1 MEKYKKFIFFFYRFI
16 FLEMNINDDNSL
28 IRKIEKSSI
37 NYYAIDATNL
47 IKENSLLRNLID
59 FYQNHIDISKNK
71 IKNYFQTDNKFLKE
85 MIMYD
90 INEFNK
96 DLQDFNSQF
105 NNENLKLQNKIN
117 EFNKN
122 IISNIQKINE
132 ENDKLK
138 EDNFILINENK
149 SRDSIIKILTREK
162 LNFIGLEL
170 IQEIKRTTFNYDQQQ
185 IITLLGNELRYYQD
199 RLTLKAKR
207 HNQQIKRVHS
217 LDKTKSNL
225 INSINT
231 FRDIK
236 KSSPDLKVKTTE
248 IKVKN
253 PIYNLS
259 KKIDDEDDFLYDNN
273 IFFADFEEDSVD
285 ELSDLGLENVNTDIN
300 LNFKFDNNIITSQ
313 NNESNTGHSRVK
325 SLFLVP
331 KLNLKQ
337 IEFNKSKITQK
348 HFHRKLNSVSYLG
361 EDKNIDDKIEDIKL
375 QIEDIKTKN
384 KHLKNIICK
393 FEEFYIKI
401 QNKIKL
407 EEITNDKEKNPLF
420 ELKDFC
426 NLIPL

>member
-1 MEKYKKFIFFFYRFI
+1 
-16 FLEMNINDDNSL
+16 MNINDDNSL

-138 EDNFILINENK
+138 EDNFILLNENK
-149 SRDSIIKILTREK
+149 SRDSIIKILTKEK

-170 IQEIKRTTFNYDQQQ
+170 IQEIKRTTFNYDQQK
-185 IITLLGNELRYYQD
+185 IITFLGNELRYYQD
-199 RLTLKAKR
+199 KLTLKAKR
-207 HNQQIKRVHS
+207 HNHQIKRVHS

-225 INSINT
+225 INSINSII
-231 FRDIK
+231 DIK
-236 KSSPDLKVKTTE
+236 KSSPDLKVKKNE
-248 IKVKN
+248 IEIKN
-253 PIYNLS
+253 PIYKLS
-259 KKIDDEDDFLYDNN
+259 KKIDNEDDILYDNN
-273 IFFADFEEDSVD
+273 IFFADFEEDSID
-285 ELSDLGLENVNTDIN
+285 ELSELGLENINTDIN
-300 LNFKFDNNIITSQ
+300 LNDNFENKITISE
-313 NNESNTGHSRVK
+313 NNSPNPNHNRIK

-348 HFHRKLNSVSYLG
+348 NFHRKINSVSYFG
-361 EDKNIDDKIEDIKL
+361 EDKNIDNKIEDIKF
-375 QIEDIKTKN
+375 QIKEIKEKN
-384 KHLKNIICK
+384 KQLKNVITK

-401 QNKIKL
+401 QNKIKV
-407 EEITNDKEKNPLF
+407 EEIANDKKNNPLLQ
-420 ELKDFC
+420 LKDFC
-426 NLIPL
+426 NFIPS